1 MAYVYTRL
9 KGEVE
14 RLEVE
19 YNENINKEQAKYNME
34 INKLKD
40 QIFENDV
47 IQKTL
52 EKEVCYF
59 IIFLLRNDNVFIT
72 YCYYLIYNLVTL
84 YSLLVGNKFYIIN
97 Y

>member
-1 MAYVYTRL
+1 MVYVYTRL

-19 YNENINKEQAKYNME
+19 YNENISKEQAKYNME

-59 IIFLLRNDNVFIT
+59 IIFLLNAHVFVT
-72 YCYYLIYNLVTL
+72 YCCYLIYNLITL

>member
-1 MAYVYTRL
+1 MVYVYVRL

-19 YNENINKEQAKYNME
+19 YNENISKEQAKYNME

-59 IIFLLRNDNVFIT
+59 VIFSLTNANVF
-72 YCYYLIYNLVTL
+72 VT
-84 YSLLVGNKFYIIN
+84 
-97 Y
+97 